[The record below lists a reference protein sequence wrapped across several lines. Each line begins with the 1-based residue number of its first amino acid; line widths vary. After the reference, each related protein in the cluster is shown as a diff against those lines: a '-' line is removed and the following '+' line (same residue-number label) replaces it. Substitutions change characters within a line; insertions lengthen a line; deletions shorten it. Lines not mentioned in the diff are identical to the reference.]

1 MSGQD
6 GERAP
11 TSSPGQFALSRAL
24 ATACAD
30 GELAHRCVNTALR
43 SAGLTAMPEEMESL
57 LQFALE
63 HLEPVL
69 AEELGPRMARTMM
82 EDLEEEIHR
91 VRRSTVRMAR
101 VALKRV
107 PTPAMP
113 KTVPPTPVPTVR
125 SPAPRESLPVTRPV
139 VALVDDDRWSRSSLA
154 RTLLQAGCDVLPL
167 DSPRDLIES
176 FVDAAPDTHVDVVV
190 IDAREPRAP
199 EAIAALLHAL
209 PRVRVVERSAP
220 IEAILGA
227 AGIHKR

>member
-11 TSSPGQFALSRAL
+11 SSSPGQFALSRAL
-24 ATACAD
+24 AAACAD
-30 GELAHRCVNTALR
+30 GELAHRCVNAALR
-43 SAGLTAMPEEMESL
+43 SADLVSMPEEMDSL
-57 LQFALE
+57 LQFALD

-69 AEELGPRMARTMM
+69 AEELGPRIARTMM
-82 EDLEEEIHR
+82 EDLEEEMHR

-139 VALVDDDRWSRSSLA
+139 VALVDEDRWARASLA

-167 DSPRDLIES
+167 DTPRDLIES
-176 FVDAAPDTHVDVVV
+176 FVDAAPDTHVDVLV
-190 IDAREPRAP
+190 IATREAHAP

-209 PRVRVVERSAP
+209 PRARVVERSAP
-220 IEAILGA
+220 IEAVLA
-227 AGIHKR
+227 AVGIQKR